1 MRLLAGQVTVFQNFC
16 GAIYIFRP
24 KGIDLVNDSQEL
36 ADKHSDIT
44 SDKSIWVLAD
54 SPPNSMILHETNW
67 FPIYASSPRE
77 ENYKHWKKHVNPDVL
92 YMNAWSWSEVVANRE
107 LCLPGGTMRS
117 LAYFHMIFSLYGP
130 VARTIFH
137 LILPPLQNDEEDQIR
152 FKEDFA
158 RYEELI
164 EKKAA
169 QTVLANDYLFI
180 EDTPSAI
187 SHTGSHT
194 LTLILPTSPIKSAQP
209 KQIQRS
215 YQLTP
220 ITNHVLSRIAQAAVR
235 RDAEK
240 GKAFFNQVMNRYPQV
255 FGSLQ
260 GVVFETLVHRLL
272 SLGPTLWL
280 YDLPLTHG
288 RTPPPVEILISLEL
302 SESRE
307 FANLEN
313 LGSQLRLRKNSPNI
327 HPKSLNTYLRPTIG
341 NLGAIDALALID
353 PSHIGWRKKPAS
365 YDPSLPTLVLFQCTV
380 SRDHPISLV
389 ALNKVLDAVPA
400 NGTKNPVIFLWVL
413 PGERIRKIIN
423 SEVRA
428 GGSKHIFRPQLYKDA
443 AGCKAVEVRQMITTF
458 STKRLWGF
466 AEWVIGNDRIALES
480 KGIEK
485 KEIQQL
491 AEFTKD
497 AQYTGEAVVK
507 GQRVVSNNVWHVLSS
522 TTPGGAN
529 T

>member
-1 MRLLAGQVTVFQNFC
+1 MPGHGAKWSQIESFACLGAPC
-16 GAIYIFRP
+16 G
-24 KGIDLVNDSQEL
+24 
-36 ADKHSDIT
+36 
-44 SDKSIWVLAD
+44 
-54 SPPNSMILHETNW
+54 
-67 FPIYASSPRE
+67 
-77 ENYKHWKKHVNPDVL
+77 
-92 YMNAWSWSEVVANRE
+92 
-107 LCLPGGTMRS
+107 
-117 LAYFHMIFSLYGP
+117 FHMIFSLYGP

-164 EKKAA
+164 EKKAV

-194 LTLILPTSPIKSAQP
+194 LTLILPTSPIKSAEP

-220 ITNHVLSRIAQAAVR
+220 ITNHVLSRIAQAAIR

-240 GKAFFNQVMNRYPQV
+240 GKAFFNQVINRYPQV

-288 RTPPPVEILISLEL
+288 RTPPPVEILISIEL

-327 HPKSLNTYLRPTIG
+327 HPKSLNTYLRPTIRPG
-341 NLGAIDALALID
+341 HETRRLETFRQ
-353 PSHIGWRKKPAS
+353 WR
-365 YDPSLPTLVLFQCTV
+365 
-380 SRDHPISLV
+380 
-389 ALNKVLDAVPA
+389 
-400 NGTKNPVIFLWVL
+400 
-413 PGERIRKIIN
+413 RKFF
-423 SEVRA
+423 S
-428 GGSKHIFRPQLYKDA
+428 GCKHIFLLVATSVDQY
-443 AGCKAVEVRQMITTF
+443 C
-458 STKRLWGF
+458 
-466 AEWVIGNDRIALES
+466 
-480 KGIEK
+480 
-485 KEIQQL
+485 EIQLVVTSVAAYKL
-491 AEFTKD
+491 A
-497 AQYTGEAVVK
+497 G
-507 GQRVVSNNVWHVLSS
+507 
-522 TTPGGAN
+522 TTPSYLN
-529 T
+529 VIRY